1 MFDNDIET
9 FDGYSQ
15 VEFLWD
21 FFVKKRWEKQK
32 HKFSRERRQINI
44 SMVQMYKI

>member
-21 FFVKKRWEKQK
+21 FIVKKMGKAK
-32 HKFSRERRQINI
+32 TTMK
-44 SMVQMYKI
+44 